1 MSDDCDSKD
10 YRYFNADSRT
20 FQVENQKKLSA
31 FSMDWSG
38 AVGVKAFR
46 FFLLPDHGTT
56 VNGEPGLN
64 DQNSSFS
71 HVSMARVSTSIP

>member
-38 AVGVKAFR
+38 AER
-46 FFLLPDHGTT
+46 RESLPLFLLPDHGTT
-56 VNGEPGLN
+56 VNREPGLN